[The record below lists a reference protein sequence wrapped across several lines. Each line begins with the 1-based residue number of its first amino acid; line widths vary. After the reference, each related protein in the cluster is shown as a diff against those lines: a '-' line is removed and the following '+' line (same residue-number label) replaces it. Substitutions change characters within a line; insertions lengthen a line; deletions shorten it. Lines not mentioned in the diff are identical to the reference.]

1 MIQGLLARPA
11 FLRWLGFFGVVCCAV
26 DAFLYGAAP
35 FIRRNVNVVSVLR
48 EPAGV
53 LILLLWVVGLA
64 ALCTAWWYGRRL
76 RVSTRWILV
85 TAALWSAP
93 MLIVPP
99 LASRDMYANACQ
111 GALVHAGLNPYLV
124 GVSAQP
130 CPWLDSV
137 SVVWRDTPTPYG
149 PVFLVLAGLA
159 AAFGSQ
165 AAAIVSF
172 RVLAVLGVVAIAACL
187 PVLAR
192 RVGAPADRALWLVL
206 CCPLVPVHLI
216 GGGHNDALTVA
227 FMVAG
232 FAVLAAPSSR
242 ESSEKVLAAPSSR
255 EPSREVLA
263 AQSKSEPSKSW
274 AVLVAGG
281 ALLGLAVSI
290 KITIGVVLPFAAL
303 LAVGGLRAAGWG
315 GLLRRGGTVVGA
327 ALAVLVACSFASGL
341 GLGWLTAL
349 SGAGE
354 SVNWSSPPTAV
365 GLAVEAVG
373 RWFGADLRVV
383 PVVRAVALVLL
394 AVSLLV
400 ILWRFRDRDPLV
412 GAGLALLAVIFF
424 APITQPWYLFWPLV
438 LFAVGTARAR
448 WLAGTIVFAMATI
461 LPEGT
466 GVFRPL
472 GVPMSFAM
480 IVLIGWIVHRS
491 VTWLRGA
498 ELVTREPAGAAR

>member
-1 MIQGLLARPA
+1 MISGLLARPA
-11 FLRWLGFFGVVCCAV
+11 FLRWLGFFGAVCCAV

-48 EPAGV
+48 EPAGA
-53 LILLLWVVGLA
+53 LILLLWFAGLT
-64 ALCTAWWYGRRL
+64 ALCVAWWYGRRL
-76 RVSTRWILV
+76 QLTPRWILV

-93 MLIVPP
+93 LLVVPP

-111 GALVHAGLNPYLV
+111 GALVHAGFNPYLV

-165 AAAIVSF
+165 LAALISF

-192 RVGAPADRALWLVL
+192 RVGAPVDRALWLVL

-232 FAVLAAPSSR
+232 LAVLAAP
-242 ESSEKVLAAPSSR
+242 V
-255 EPSREVLA
+255 
-263 AQSKSEPSKSW
+263 KSW
-274 AVLVAGG
+274 TTLLIGG
-281 ALLGLAVSI
+281 ALLGLAISI

-303 LAVGGLRAAGWG
+303 LAVGGLRAAGWA
-315 GLLRRGGTVVGA
+315 GLIKRGGAVVGA
-327 ALAVLVACSFASGL
+327 ALAVLVAGSFASGL

-365 GLAVEAVG
+365 GLAVEAAG
-373 RWFGADLRVV
+373 RWFGADLGVV
-383 PVVRAVALVLL
+383 PAVRAVALVLL
-394 AVSLLV
+394 GVSLLV
-400 ILWRFRDRDPLV
+400 ILWRSRDRDPLV

-424 APITQPWYLFWPLV
+424 APITQPWYLIWPLA

-448 WLAGTIVFAMATI
+448 WLAGTVVFAMATI

-480 IVLIGWIVHRS
+480 IVLIGWVAYRS
-491 VTWLRGA
+491 VTWLRGR
-498 ELVTREPAGAAR
+498 ELVTAA

>member
-11 FLRWLGFFGVVCCAV
+11 FLRWLGLFGAVCCAV
-26 DAFLYGAAP
+26 DAFLFGAAP
-35 FIRRNVNVVSVLR
+35 FIRRNVNVYTVLL
-48 EPAGV
+48 EPAGP
-53 LILLLWVVGLA
+53 LILLLWIAGLT
-64 ALCTAWWYGRRL
+64 ALCVAWWYGRRL
-76 RVSTRWILV
+76 LGRGLLSTRWILL

-93 MLIVPP
+93 LLVVPP

-111 GALVHAGLNPYLV
+111 GALVHAGFNPYLV
-124 GVSAQP
+124 GISAQP

-165 AAAIVSF
+165 VAALVSF

-192 RVGAPADRALWLVL
+192 RVGAPVDRALWLVL

-232 FAVLAAPSSR
+232 FAVLAAPR
-242 ESSEKVLAAPSSR
+242 
-255 EPSREVLA
+255 
-263 AQSKSEPSKSW
+263 KSW
-274 AVLVAGG
+274 ATLVAGG

-303 LAVGGLRAAGWG
+303 LAVGGLRAAGWS
-315 GLLRRGGTVVGA
+315 GLVRRGGAVLVA
-327 ALAVLVACSFASGL
+327 ALAVLVATSFASGL

-365 GLAVEAVG
+365 GLAVEAAG
-373 RWFGADLRVV
+373 RWFGADLAVV
-383 PVVRAVALVLL
+383 PAVRAVALVLL
-394 AVSLLV
+394 GATLLV
-400 ILWRFRDRDPLV
+400 VLWRFRDRDPLV

-424 APITQPWYLFWPLV
+424 APITQPWYLIWPLA

-448 WLAGTIVFAMATI
+448 WLAGTIVVAMATI

-472 GVPMSFAM
+472 GVPLSFAM
-480 IVLIGWIVHRS
+480 IVLIGWVLHRS
-491 VTWLRGA
+491 VAWLRGR
-498 ELVTREPAGAAR
+498 ELVAA

>member
-1 MIQGLLARPA
+1 MVTRGAGEAVAMMQDLLVRPA
-11 FLRWLGFFGVVCCAV
+11 FLRWLGLFGAVCCAV

-35 FIRRNVNVVSVLR
+35 FIRRNVNVVTVLR

-53 LILLLWVVGLA
+53 LILLLWVAGLT
-64 ALCTAWWYGRRL
+64 ALCVAWWYGRRL
-76 RVSTRWILV
+76 RFTTRWVLV

-93 MLIVPP
+93 LAFVPP

-111 GALVHAGLNPYLV
+111 GALVHAGFNPYLV

-130 CPWLDSV
+130 CPWLESV

-165 AAAIVSF
+165 VAALISF

-232 FAVLAAPSSR
+232 FAVLAGP
-242 ESSEKVLAAPSSR
+242 P
-255 EPSREVLA
+255 
-263 AQSKSEPSKSW
+263 KSW
-274 AVLVAGG
+274 TALIIGG

-303 LAVGGLRAAGWG
+303 LAVGGLRAAGWS
-315 GLLRRGGTVVGA
+315 GLLRRGGVVVGS
-327 ALAVLVACSFASGL
+327 ALAVLVAGSFASGL

-365 GLAVEAVG
+365 GLAVEAAG
-373 RWFGADLRVV
+373 RWFGAELTVV
-383 PVVRAVALVLL
+383 PAVRAVALVLL
-394 AVSLLV
+394 GVSLLV
-400 ILWRFRDRDPLV
+400 ILWRSRDRDPLV

-424 APITQPWYLFWPLV
+424 APITQPWYLIWPLV
-438 LFAVGTARAR
+438 LFAVSTARAR
-448 WLAGTIVFAMATI
+448 WLYGTIVVAMATI

-466 GVFRPL
+466 GTFRPL
-472 GVPMSFAM
+472 GVPLSFAM
-480 IVLIGWIVHRS
+480 IVLIGWVLHRS
-491 VTWLRGA
+491 VTWLRGE
-498 ELVTREPAGAAR
+498 ELVPA